1 MHGTF
6 AILLGVTLLLASAN
20 NPGVHRIFDL
30 SERVLRIPEFPAFV
44 ARRFVAKAVFWF
56 DQGFVLKKELEALRD
71 ENTRLK
77 VLLASKE
84 KKKGQRAKSNILTAD
99 VTLRRPEEW
108 WVSFRIN
115 KGSRDGIRP
124 GYAVL
129 SNGFLVGRIYRVDV
143 DQSWVKLLTGSEMLV
158 PAVVA
163 ETRDLGVVAGDG
175 KGNLR
180 LLYIPSESPVKAG
193 MNVETALVN
202 EYLPAGLAI
211 GTVGALLE
219 SKDGYNTFSVKSK
232 ASFSRLYE
240 VQVYI
245 PGGDAK

>member
-20 NPGVHRIFDL
+20 HSGVHRVFDL
-30 SERVLRIPEFPAFV
+30 SERVLGIPEFPAFA

-56 DQGFVLKKELEALRD
+56 DQGFILKKELETLRD

-77 VLLASKE
+77 VLLASE
-84 KKKGQRAKSNILTAD
+84 GKKKEQRIKSDILTAD

-108 WVSFRIN
+108 WASFRIN
-115 KGSRDGIRP
+115 KGSSDGIRP

-129 SNGFLVGRIYRVDV
+129 SNGFLVGRVYKVDTH
-143 DQSWVKLLTGSEMLV
+143 QSWVKLLTGSEVLV

-180 LLYIPSESPVKAG
+180 LLYIPSESPVETG
-193 MNVETALVN
+193 MSVETAMVN
-202 EYLPAGLAI
+202 EYLPAGLVI
-211 GTVGALLE
+211 GTVGPLLE
-219 SKDGYNTFSVKSK
+219 SKDGYNAFSVKSK

-245 PGGDAK
+245 PGGDVK